1 MSKERMTV
9 WLVALGLSLVA
20 SAPVSGDDQGG
31 YYTLSVQLE
40 QNGKVADAL
49 DALTKIIDDRK
60 GSYMVTLRKGWLL
73 YNLGKYKDSIKQY
86 KLAMQS
92 KPDSLEAKLGVML
105 PMMAKRQWLDVEKV
119 ALDALK
125 LDPKNYLAQSRL
137 AYTYYNLQRWGK
149 AEVHYAVLV
158 ELYPGD
164 VDMRSGYGWSLFKQG
179 KHEAAKKQF
188 QLILQYSP
196 THSAALEGMRQCP

>member
-9 WLVALGLSLVA
+9 WLVALGLSLLA

-31 YYTLSVQLE
+31 YYTLSFELE
-40 QNGKVADAL
+40 GKGKYEDAL
-49 DALTKIIDDRK
+49 DALTKIQGERK

-73 YNLGKYKDSIKQY
+73 YNLGKYKNSISHY
-86 KLAMQS
+86 KLAIQS
-92 KPDSLEAKLGVML
+92 KPGSLEAKLGLML
-105 PMMAKRQWLDVEKV
+105 PLMAKRQWLDVEKV

-125 LDPKNYLAQSRL
+125 LDPKNYLAHSRL
-137 AYTYYNLQRWGK
+137 AYSYYNLQRWGK
-149 AEVHYAVLV
+149 AEQHYAVIV

-179 KHEAAKKQF
+179 KHEEAKREFKQ
-188 QLILQYSP
+188 ILRYSP